1 MSGYVNILRCIL
13 ANEIPD
19 CDTGRDVQKASA
31 VQSVGNF
38 YSFFLDSKTVSLQYL
53 AVEKT

>member
-1 MSGYVNILRCIL
+1 MSGYVNILRCII

-53 AVEKT
+53 VEKT